1 MSRILRRPM
10 FRGGRV
16 DSRGTGIAS
25 GLSYAKGGSVNTPKR
40 GLVDEP
46 GGYAGYN
53 SDYAYSDNEG
63 WGGIE
68 RARRIYDNLSPK
80 MLEVYPDFLDF
91 FDSGVWEGQRFAK
104 GGSVQDRPG
113 YGLGGALLGLGSLG
127 MKYGIRPAMKYA
139 PKVWQGTKNLFKPKK
154 TWEIGKGFGPDK
166 PGIGQKVGEFLWK
179 DPLIKWPLKT
189 VGGGAK
195 GLWSLAK
202 KPATAAGVGYGGYQ
216 FKDEIKDLWDEY
228 SPWADEKAGGRE
240 FVGDELEIVGDPRDL
255 PTEKAL
261 TPDQIRVMEL
271 ENLIKE
277 QMADAKK
284 AAEGDEESIDIDK
297 EKFAK
302 LLGGDKA
309 RGEDIS
315 NMLMSFAGKA
325 LKEGATTKSA
335 FGEFFEEESKRPS
348 SKTKIDQAAAQLA
361 INKYIK
367 GEMTKKEAE
376 TYLKRLELQYSMQTE
391 GKKKSIGEYYLA
403 SDEPGFAGKVK
414 EAVIAA
420 YGQEGMIPDFEVTT
434 SKKMEEDF
442 EFGDKDVGVIFI
454 ETDTKKAYT
463 YNSQGQPVPV
473 LSG

>member
-16 DSRGTGIAS
+16 DSRGTGITS
-25 GLSYAKGGSVNTPKR
+25 GLGYAKGGSVNTPKR
-40 GLVDEP
+40 GLVDGP
-46 GGYAGYN
+46 GGYSGYSLAWNLLKAAGRPVVKNGGKGFDWLFRPQGFISKN
-53 SDYAYSDNEG
+53 SGKLMNEG
-63 WGGIE
+63 YGHGKFATN
-68 RARRIYDNLSPK
+68 RLS
-80 MLEVYPDFLDF
+80 
-91 FDSGVWEGQRFAK
+91 Q
-104 GGSVQDRPG
+104 
-113 YGLGGALLGLGSLG
+113 GLSKGLGSI
-127 MKYGIRPAMKYA
+127 K
-139 PKVWQGTKNLFKPKK
+139 QGLVGAKN
-154 TWEIGKGFGPDK
+154 
-166 PGIGQKVGEFLWK
+166 FLLK
-179 DPLIKWPLKT
+179 DPLVAGTAGT
-189 VGGGAK
+189 VKGGAK
-195 GLWSLAK
+195 GIWGLRGKL
-202 KPATAAGVGYGGYQ
+202 PTIGAGVLATH
-216 FKDEIKDLWDEY
+216 KDLIPGKYSSEGWIGDTGDWIKEQWDEY
-228 SPWADEKAGGRE
+228 SPFGDEKAGGRE

-261 TPDQIRVMEL
+261 TADQVKLMEM
-271 ENLIKE
+271 ENLYKKLME
-277 QMADAKK
+277 DTKK

-302 LLGGDKA
+302 ALGSDKA

-391 GKKKSIGEYYLA
+391 GKKKSIGEFYLA
-403 SDEPGFAGKVK
+403 SDAPSFAGKVK
-414 EAVIAA
+414 DSVIAA
-420 YGQEGMIPDFEVTT
+420 YGQEGMVPDFEVTT

-463 YNSQGQPVPV
+463 FNSQGQPVPV